1 MRPWLYVLLFVAG
14 TAMTWGMYVPSIH
27 KSAGPL
33 HSNLRAFLL
42 VGLAYFLVAVLIPAF
57 LIFVVGWDPTARGG
71 DPEWNSR
78 GIRWGLWAGTLG
90 ALGALSV
97 IFAVV
102 SAPGGL
108 GPLIV
113 PPLVFCFAPIV
124 NTIATLVYFHPPK
137 GGVLPDW
144 RFFLGLAMAIGG
156 AALVMIYKPT
166 DKRIDAKPPAA
177 VSPQDAAQA
186 GIPAPESAGS

>member
-1 MRPWLYVLLFVAG
+1 MRPWLFVLLFVAG

-42 VGLAYFLVAVLIPAF
+42 VGVAYFLVAVLIPSF
-57 LIFVVGWDPTARGG
+57 LIFVVGWDPTSRGG
-71 DPEWNSR
+71 TPEWN
-78 GIRWGLWAGTLG
+78 GTGVRWGLWAGTLG

-102 SAPGGL
+102 SAPGGW

-124 NTIATLVYFHPPK
+124 NTIATLLYFHP
-137 GGVLPDW
+137 VRTLPDW
-144 RFFLGLAMAIGG
+144 RFFLGLALAIAG
-156 AALVMIYKPT
+156 AAMVMIFKPT
-166 DKRIDAKPPAA
+166 DAKSLAPTKAET
-177 VSPQDAAQA
+177 AQVEVV
-186 GIPAPESAGS
+186 APDTAQ